1 MLVFKFPFV
10 EFETLM
16 RRSKEVPLT
25 ILAVLALSVVSCR
38 SGRRNC
44 VDGQNHLLPDSACQ
58 APGSGSSG
66 SYGSG
71 GSYGYYG
78 AHYMYGG
85 SSGGHVGDSVVGG
98 SVSRGGFGGIG
109 GSHGAGG
116 E

>member
-1 MLVFKFPFV
+1 
-10 EFETLM
+10 M

-38 SGRRNC
+38 SGRKNC

-58 APGSGSSG
+58 APNSGSSG
-66 SYGSG
+66 SYGAGSSG

-78 AHYMYGG
+78 AHYIYGG

-109 GSHGAGG
+109 GSGEAGG